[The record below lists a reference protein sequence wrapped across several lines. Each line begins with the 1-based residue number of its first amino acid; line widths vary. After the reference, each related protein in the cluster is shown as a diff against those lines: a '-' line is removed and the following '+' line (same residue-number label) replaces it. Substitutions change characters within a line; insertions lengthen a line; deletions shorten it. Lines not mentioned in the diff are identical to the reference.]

1 VDAKA
6 ERRKENARRD
16 EVIELRKSS
25 KAMATRDKVVK
36 LREKGL
42 TYAQIGLV
50 CGISKQRVSQILKP
64 KPRQKPKPGQK
75 PKRSTPVVM
84 LSIRD
89 VSSLLGVHANTV
101 RRWSD
106 RGLIRAYRISRR
118 GDRRFR
124 REDIALF
131 LAELN
136 LDRSKANKSGRQ
148 IRRL

>member
-1 VDAKA
+1 VHAKA
-6 ERRKENARRD
+6 EGGKENARRD
-16 EVIELRKSS
+16 EAVR
-25 KAMATRDKVVK
+25 
-36 LREKGL
+36 LREAGL
-42 TYAQIGLV
+42 TYAEIGRRF
-50 CGISKQRVSQILKP
+50 GISTQRVGQILKP
-64 KPRQKPKPGQK
+64 KSRQKPKPKQK
-75 PKRSTPVVM
+75 PKRSMPVAM

-124 REDIALF
+124 RRDVARF

-136 LDRSKANKSGRQ
+136 LERSKANKSGRQ